1 MSEVSGS
8 LIGMAFVTGLLGAGH
23 CLGMCGGL
31 VGALSLSASRQPGG
45 WSFHLLY
52 HAGRVT
58 SYTLIGAL
66 VGWLGSALAYTDRF
80 RDVTRILLLVSD
92 LFIIAVGLA
101 TAGLLAGLT
110 IARLDFPGPLR
121 AMSAA
126 VERLRQLPPAL
137 SALPL
142 GLLFG
147 FLPCGYLSA
156 VAITAAQSAVVAT
169 GALMLLAFGLG
180 TMPALLLIGTA
191 AQWLGTRARVWML
204 RGAGLLVAGMGMV
217 NLVRHLRMLG
227 WLH

>member
-1 MSEVSGS
+1 
-8 LIGMAFVTGLLGAGH
+8 MAFVTGLLGAGH

-45 WSFHLLY
+45 WRFHLLY
-52 HAGRVT
+52 NFGRVA

-80 RDVTRILLLVSD
+80 HQTTRLLLLASD
-92 LFIIAVGLA
+92 LFIIVVGLG
-101 TAGLLAGLT
+101 TAGLLAGLSVT
-110 IARLDFPGPLR
+110 RLEFPGPLR
-121 AMSAA
+121 AMTAA
-126 VERLRQLPPAL
+126 VQHLRQLPPVV

-147 FLPCGYLSA
+147 FLPCGYLYA
-156 VAITAAQSAVVAT
+156 VAITAAQSAAVTT

-180 TMPALLLIGTA
+180 TVPALLVIGTA
-191 AQWLGTRARVWML
+191 TQWLGSRARRWML

-217 NLVRHLRMLG
+217 NLYHHLQLLG
-227 WLH
+227 WLN